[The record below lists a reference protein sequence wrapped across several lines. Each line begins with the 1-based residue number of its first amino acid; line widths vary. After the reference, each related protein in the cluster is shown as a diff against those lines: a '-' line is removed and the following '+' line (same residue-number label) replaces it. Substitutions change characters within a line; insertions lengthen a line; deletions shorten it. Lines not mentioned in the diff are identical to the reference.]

1 MVITTFAY
9 LCAKIYSKIRV
20 ELHNWALSR
29 SEVISEIEAL
39 GISLVAASKIMSST
53 LLLNRGL
60 NNDGSYPKRTFKQ

>member
-39 GISLVAASKIMSST
+39 GISLVAASKMMTS